1 MARESSVGGR
11 MSTSKTYFIVPRDD
25 FPEDGPI
32 KLGNIIYKPTEPD
45 ESINVEELVEIPPN
59 SKQSIHHYDWCQTI
73 ESIRD
78 GRAGV
83 LARYLD
89 ILGLGGNF
97 GMSFGTTKV
106 DQYRFRDLETICFT
120 PSQAYVEDA
129 VSKPGVRRFVENV
142 RYAPV
147 YMVTGLKIARG
158 PDSQV
163 MSRKSMI
170 REGRANLSL
179 PGVIGFSPIAFD
191 AGDMSFRQ
199 SSSTNTSFG
208 GSSDFV
214 FAYRLGKI
222 TFCNNFGDY
231 PVPKLQKFREGAMLA
246 AGQDRDVDDS
256 TVRINAQ
263 VTYEG
268 EEAVAEDLSN
278 QDTVT
283 AIDEDDNTKCRCF
296 IVPQK

>member
-1 MARESSVGGR
+1 
-11 MSTSKTYFIVPRDD
+11 MSTSRTYFILPQYD
-25 FPEDGPI
+25 FPADGPI

-45 ESINVEELVEIPPN
+45 ESINAEELVEIPPD
-59 SKQSIHHYDWCQTI
+59 SKRSIHHYNWCQTI
-73 ESIRD
+73 ESIGD

-89 ILGLGGNF
+89 IFGLGGNF
-97 GMSFGTTKV
+97 GASFGTTKV
-106 DQYRFRDLETICFT
+106 EHYRFGDLETICFT
-120 PSQAYVEDA
+120 PSQTYIEDA
-129 VSKPGVRRFVENV
+129 VSKPAVKRFVENV

-163 MSRKSMI
+163 TNRKSII

-191 AGDMSFRQ
+191 AGDLSFRQ
-199 SSSTNTSFG
+199 QSSTNTSFG

-222 TFCNNFGDY
+222 TFCNNFEDC
-231 PVPKLQKFREGAMLA
+231 PVPKLQKFKEGAMLA
-246 AGQDRDVDDS
+246 ARQDRGDEG
-256 TVRINAQ
+256 TTRITAK

-268 EEAVAEDLSN
+268 EGAVAEDLCE
-278 QDTVT
+278 QDAFIAT
-283 AIDEDDNTKCRCF
+283 DEDDNSKCRCF
-296 IVPQK
+296 IVPPKEI